1 MKQLQIKSYAWCRIS
16 PSGRQSSIDSHRG
29 SMLDKTAKIIE
40 RFDAYKGE
48 KLEWPCKIVSLLKA
62 NDICSISFI
71 PDSVIG
77 QILNVAEKD
86 PYFHFTTLAR
96 EEEGIGIITGEY
108 FADRYGVLMMQGAG
122 LGNCVNALASL
133 AIPYQIP
140 FLILI
145 SQRGELGEFNACH
158 VVMGKALRN
167 ILEALG
173 IQHYTVNREDELET
187 ILDGAIKT
195 AYTSEQPVAVIL
207 STALVGWKD
216 EK

>member
-1 MKQLQIKSYAWCRIS
+1 M
-16 PSGRQSSIDSHRG
+16 
-29 SMLDKTAKIIE
+29 
-40 RFDAYKGE
+40 
-48 KLEWPCKIVSLLKA
+48 EWPSKIVASLKA

-71 PDSVIG
+71 PDAVIDR
-77 QILNVAEKD
+77 ILKVAEKD

-108 FADRYGVLMMQGAG
+108 FAGRYGVLMMQGAG

-140 FLILI
+140 FIMLI

-158 VVMGKALRN
+158 VVMGKALRR

-173 IQHYTVNREDELET
+173 IQHYTVNREDELEI
-187 ILDGAIKT
+187 ILNGAIKT
-195 AYTSEQPVAVIL
+195 AYTCDQPVAVIL
-207 STALVGWKD
+207 STALVGWKN

>member
-1 MKQLQIKSYAWCRIS
+1 MDWSR
-16 PSGRQSSIDSHRG
+16 
-29 SMLDKTAKIIE
+29 
-40 RFDAYKGE
+40 
-48 KLEWPCKIVSLLKA
+48 KIVSLLKA

-71 PDSVIG
+71 PDAVIG
-77 QILNVAEKD
+77 RILQAAAKD

-108 FADRYGVLMMQGAG
+108 LGGRRGVLMMQSAG

-140 FLILI
+140 FLMLI

-158 VVMGKALRN
+158 VVLGKALRS

-173 IQHYTVNREDELET
+173 IQHYTVNRAEELET
-187 ILDGAIKT
+187 IVNGAFKT
-195 AYTSEQPVAVIL
+195 AYTCEQPVAVIL

>member
-1 MKQLQIKSYAWCRIS
+1 M
-16 PSGRQSSIDSHRG
+16 
-29 SMLDKTAKIIE
+29 
-40 RFDAYKGE
+40 
-48 KLEWPCKIVSLLKA
+48 EWPRKIVSLLKA

-77 QILNVAEKD
+77 QILKEAEKD
-86 PYFHFTTLAR
+86 PFFHFTTLAR

-108 FADRYGVLMMQGAG
+108 LGGRYGVLMMQSAG

-140 FLILI
+140 FLMLI

-158 VVMGKALRN
+158 VVLGKALRR

-173 IQHYTVNREDELET
+173 IQHYTVDREDELE
-187 ILDGAIKT
+187 IIVDGAIKT
-195 AYTSEQPVAVIL
+195 AYTSELPVAVIL

>member
-1 MKQLQIKSYAWCRIS
+1 V
-16 PSGRQSSIDSHRG
+16 
-29 SMLDKTAKIIE
+29 
-40 RFDAYKGE
+40 
-48 KLEWPCKIVSLLKA
+48 KLEWPRKIVSLLKS
-62 NDICSISFI
+62 NDICSISFV

-77 QILNVAEKD
+77 QILKEAEKD
-86 PYFHFTTLAR
+86 SFFQFTTLAR
-96 EEEGIGIITGEY
+96 EEEGIGIVTGEY
-108 FADRYGVLMMQGAG
+108 LGGRYGVLMMQSAG

-140 FLILI
+140 FLMLI
-145 SQRGELGEFNACH
+145 SQRGELNACH
-158 VVMGKALRN
+158 VVLGKALCR

-173 IQHYTVNREDELET
+173 IQHYTVDREDEVET
-187 ILDGAIKT
+187 IVGGAIKT

>member
-1 MKQLQIKSYAWCRIS
+1 MPWA
-16 PSGRQSSIDSHRG
+16 
-29 SMLDKTAKIIE
+29 A
-40 RFDAYKGE
+40 
-48 KLEWPCKIVSLLKA
+48 KIVSLLKA
-62 NDICSISFI
+62 NNICSISFV
-71 PDSVIG
+71 PDAVIG
-77 QILNVAEKD
+77 RILKVAAKD
-86 PYFHFTTLAR
+86 PYFHLTTLAR
-96 EEEGIGIITGEY
+96 EEEGVGIITGEY
-108 FADRYGVLMMQGAG
+108 LGGRYGVLMMQSAG

-140 FLILI
+140 FLMLI

-158 VVMGKALRN
+158 VVMGKALRR

-173 IQHYTVNREDELET
+173 IQHYTLAREEELET
-187 ILDGAIKT
+187 VIDGAIKT

>member
-1 MKQLQIKSYAWCRIS
+1 M
-16 PSGRQSSIDSHRG
+16 
-29 SMLDKTAKIIE
+29 
-40 RFDAYKGE
+40 
-48 KLEWPCKIVSLLKA
+48 EWPRKIVSLLKA
-62 NDICSISFI
+62 NEIASISFV
-71 PDSVIG
+71 PDTVIG
-77 QILNVAEKD
+77 RILKAAEKD
-86 PYFHFTTLAR
+86 TYFRFTTLAR

-108 FADRYGVLMMQGAG
+108 MGGRRGVLMMQGAG

-140 FLILI
+140 FLMLI

-158 VVMGKALRN
+158 VVMGKALRP

-173 IQHYTVNREDELET
+173 IQHFTVNREDELET
-187 ILDGAIKT
+187 TLSGAIKT

-207 STALVGWKD
+207 TAALVGWKD

>member
-1 MKQLQIKSYAWCRIS
+1 MDWPRKIL
-16 PSGRQSSIDSHRG
+16 SS
-29 SMLDKTAKIIE
+29 
-40 RFDAYKGE
+40 
-48 KLEWPCKIVSLLKA
+48 LKA

-77 QILNVAEKD
+77 RILKAAEQD
-86 PYFHFTTLAR
+86 PYFHLTTLAR

-108 FADRYGVLMMQGAG
+108 LGGRRGVLMMQSAG

-140 FLILI
+140 FIMLI

-173 IQHYTVNREDELET
+173 IQHYTVKREDELET
-187 ILDGAIKT
+187 ILNGAIKT
-195 AYTSEQPVAVIL
+195 AYTSEQPIAVIL

>member
-1 MKQLQIKSYAWCRIS
+1 
-16 PSGRQSSIDSHRG
+16 
-29 SMLDKTAKIIE
+29 
-40 RFDAYKGE
+40 
-48 KLEWPCKIVSLLKA
+48 LEWPRKIVSLLKS
-62 NDICSISFI
+62 NDICSISFV

-77 QILNVAEKD
+77 QILKEAEKD
-86 PYFHFTTLAR
+86 PFFQFTTLAR

-108 FADRYGVLMMQGAG
+108 FGGRKGVLMMQSAG

-140 FLILI
+140 FLMLI

-158 VVMGKALRN
+158 VVLGKALRR

-173 IQHYTVNREDELET
+173 IQNYTVDREDELET
-187 ILDGAIKT
+187 TVDGAIKT

>member
-1 MKQLQIKSYAWCRIS
+1 M
-16 PSGRQSSIDSHRG
+16 
-29 SMLDKTAKIIE
+29 
-40 RFDAYKGE
+40 
-48 KLEWPCKIVSLLKA
+48 EWPRKIVSLLKS

-77 QILNVAEKD
+77 QILKEAEKD
-86 PYFHFTTLAR
+86 SFFQFTTLAR
-96 EEEGIGIITGEY
+96 EEEGIGIVTGEY
-108 FADRYGVLMMQGAG
+108 LGGRKGVLLMQSAG

-140 FLILI
+140 FLMLI

-158 VVMGKALRN
+158 VVLGKALRR

-173 IQHYTVNREDELET
+173 IQHYTVDREDEVET
-187 ILDGAIKT
+187 IVGGAIKT

>member
-1 MKQLQIKSYAWCRIS
+1 LK
-16 PSGRQSSIDSHRG
+16 
-29 SMLDKTAKIIE
+29 
-40 RFDAYKGE
+40 
-48 KLEWPCKIVSLLKA
+48 WPRKIVSLLKA

-77 QILNVAEKD
+77 QILKEAEKD
-86 PYFHFTTLAR
+86 PFFYLTTLAR

-108 FADRYGVLMMQGAG
+108 LGGRYGVLMMQSAG

-140 FLILI
+140 FLMLI

-158 VVMGKALRN
+158 VVLGKALRR

-173 IQHYTVNREDELET
+173 IQHYTADREDELET
-187 ILDGAIKT
+187 IIGGAIKT
-195 AYTSEQPVAVIL
+195 AYTSEQPTAVIL
-207 STALVGWKD
+207 STSLVGWKD